1 MVVKFFCREV
11 CRNES
16 RVFRAHLFQNKGG
29 RTARTFWRPAKRNIC
44 LRFNFGVKTIL
55 FLSHQNRENNMMNEL
70 EFARE
75 KYRQLMMMM
84 PILVAEVR
92 AKAKSELEAQALI
105 DVLLDKILDARAA
118 VKRLENSKKN
128 R

>member
-1 MVVKFFCREV
+1 
-11 CRNES
+11 
-16 RVFRAHLFQNKGG
+16 
-29 RTARTFWRPAKRNIC
+29 
-44 LRFNFGVKTIL
+44 
-55 FLSHQNRENNMMNEL
+55 MMNEL